1 MYSKIFEKSGAVM
14 AVDFTNKRLIY
25 PEEVTAERE
34 TTKNFHQPETLVSH
48 FNGTRMYP
56 NDK

>member
-25 PEEVTAERE
+25 PEEVTAELKQQR
-34 TTKNFHQPETLVSH
+34 TFINLRILLYL
-48 FNGTRMYP
+48 NA
-56 NDK
+56 